1 MWIFQAF
8 RALLVEYQLTNH
20 HILAVQMPNNGSW
33 GEGANYTPLPP
44 LNAALPNHCDYKHT
58 NMVLLCHVMF
68 VKHIYT

>member
-20 HILAVQMPNNGSW
+20 HILAVQMPNNESSRSW

-44 LNAALPNHCDYKHT
+44 LMQPCQIIVIINTLIWCCYA
-58 NMVLLCHVMF
+58 MLCL
-68 VKHIYT
+68 